1 MSDKETKKQLIN
13 AYKERSRTQ
22 TGGVYLVR
30 NRKNGKVFVDLS
42 ADMTAAVNRFNFAR
56 EMSSCVNVKLTRD
69 WAQYGAEAFEFE
81 IAETLEKSDKQS
93 PAEFRDD
100 LEVLKKMWIE
110 KFEPKALY

>member
-30 NRKNGKVFVDLS
+30 NRENGKVFVDLS
-42 ADMTAAVNRFNFAR
+42 ADMAAAVNRFNFAR
-56 EMSSCVNVKLTRD
+56 QMNSCINVKLNND
-69 WAQYGAEAFEFE
+69 WAQFGADAFDFE
-81 IAETLEKSDKQS
+81 VAETIEKNEQQS

-100 LEVLKKMWIE
+100 LELLKKMWIE
-110 KFEPKALY
+110 KFDPEVLY